1 MHGGDAAD
9 MGQDGWRMSRNSL
22 PMVGLASFFT
32 ASTIKAAGTGFY
44 YPFSLLFFSAA
55 LDASYAQIGAV
66 LTMSNFLALPLLPLV
81 GRLVDRT
88 GGKTSLIAA
97 LLVRSS
103 TFVLVIVWPSM
114 GTFVVVAVLNAV
126 ATRADAVAIPILC
139 MELSSHEQVVP
150 RWLAVH
156 RATFNLGFGAGTLAA
171 GVLVSLNPGT
181 VGKMGFIVAAVFA
194 IAAGLFAPLKPA
206 HQATKSERDSST
218 PARSGSPAQRR
229 VMRGIDLRYALLTV
243 VSSIAAA
250 TGLFVESLLA
260 PLLLAHTPAPA
271 WLAGVLLA
279 LNTALLALLFVPLEG
294 AISRRRQIRA
304 LRFSLILVIAG
315 LASVPFVSVGGHA
328 VWVVVAALSIG
339 ITIYSFG
346 ELISTQVLGVLLATL
361 PEPEHRGSAL
371 SFSQLVGGAVA
382 AVVPWLT
389 GLVLDTNSAWLW
401 VAVLVPMVLAVAATY
416 APVVRRRLDA
426 PVADVVRTRE

>member
-1 MHGGDAAD
+1 
-9 MGQDGWRMSRNSL
+9 MSRNSVR
-22 PMVGLASFFT
+22 MVGLARFFT

-44 YPFSLLFFSAA
+44 YPFSLLFFAAA
-55 LDASYAQIGAV
+55 LDASYAQVGAV
-66 LTMSNFLALPLLPLV
+66 LTVSNFLALPLLPLV

-97 LLVRSS
+97 LLVRAS
-103 TFVLVIVWPSM
+103 TFVVVIVWPSM
-114 GTFVVVAVLNAV
+114 GTFVVVAVVNAV
-126 ATRADAVAIPILC
+126 ATRADAVAMPILC
-139 MELSSHEQVVP
+139 MELASHEQVVP

-156 RATFNLGFGAGTLAA
+156 RATFNLGFGVGTLAA

-181 VGKMGFIVAAVFA
+181 VSKMGFVVAAVFA
-194 IAAGLFAPLKPA
+194 IAAGLFAQLKPA
-206 HQATKSERDSST
+206 HQAKKIEQDHPSA
-218 PARSGSPAQRR
+218 PARSGRPARR
-229 VMRGIDLRYALLTV
+229 GVMSGIDLRYALLTV

-260 PLLLAHTPAPA
+260 PYLLAHTPAPA

-279 LNTALLALLFVPLEG
+279 LNTALLALLFIPLEG

-304 LRFSLILVIAG
+304 LRISLILVIAG
-315 LASVPFVSVGGHA
+315 VASVPFASADGHA
-328 VWVVVAALSIG
+328 VWVAVAALSVG
-339 ITIYSFG
+339 IIIYSLG

-361 PEPEHRGSAL
+361 PAPAHRGSAL
-371 SFSQLVGGAVA
+371 SFGQLVGGAVA

-401 VAVLVPMVLAVAATY
+401 AGVLIPIVLAVAVTY
-416 APVVRRRLDA
+416 VPVMRRRLDA
-426 PVADVVRTRE
+426 PVADVVRARE

>member
-9 MGQDGWRMSRNSL
+9 MGQDGWRMSRNSVR
-22 PMVGLASFFT
+22 MVGLASFFA

-44 YPFSLLFFSAA
+44 FPFSLLFFAAA
-55 LDASYAQIGAV
+55 LDASYAQVGAV
-66 LTMSNFLALPLLPLV
+66 LTVSNFLALPLLPLV
-81 GRLVDRT
+81 GRLVDRA

-97 LLVRSS
+97 LLVRAS
-103 TFVLVIVWPSM
+103 TFVVVIVWPSI

-126 ATRADAVAIPILC
+126 ATRADAVAMPILC
-139 MELSSHEQVVP
+139 MELASHEQVVP

-156 RATFNLGFGAGTLAA
+156 RATFNLGFGVGTLAA
-171 GVLVSLNPGT
+171 GALVSLNPGT
-181 VGKMGFIVAAVFA
+181 VSKMGFIVAAVFA
-194 IAAGLFAPLKPA
+194 IAAGLFAPLKSA
-206 HQATKSERDSST
+206 HQATKSEQDPSA
-218 PARSGSPAQRR
+218 PARSGSHARR
-229 VMRGIDLRYALLTV
+229 GVMSGIDLRYALLTV

-250 TGLFVESLLA
+250 TGLFIESLLA
-260 PLLLAHTPAPA
+260 PYLLAHTPAPV

-304 LRFSLILVIAG
+304 LRISLILVIAG
-315 LASVPFVSVGGHA
+315 VASVPFVSVGGHA

-339 ITIYSFG
+339 IIIYSLG

-361 PEPEHRGSAL
+361 PEPDHRGSAL
-371 SFSQLVGGAVA
+371 SFGQLVGGAVA

-401 VAVLVPMVLAVAATY
+401 VGVLVPIVLAVAVTY
-416 APVVRRRLDA
+416 MPVLRCRLDA
-426 PVADVVRTRE
+426 PVADVVRARE